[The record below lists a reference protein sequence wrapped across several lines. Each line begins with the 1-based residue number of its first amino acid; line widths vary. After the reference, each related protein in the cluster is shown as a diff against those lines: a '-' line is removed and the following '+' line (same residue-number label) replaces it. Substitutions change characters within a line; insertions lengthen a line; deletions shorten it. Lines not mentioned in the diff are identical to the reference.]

1 MDLNIS
7 YDILMKI
14 FSKNIHKNIAIFA
27 GSSRTGYSD
36 PNLMAMSRSG
46 IPDSFASTR
55 AGNLLP
61 EISMERLHFNLRMV
75 FFFPH
80 DVFLFSLVYIRTF
93 RYPFSL
99 IPYLLYPYDHSAVII
114 ISALYITPQIIR
126 HHNVQSIDNWL
137 YCLIYGKRHFSDKV

>member
-55 AGNLLP
+55 TENLLP
-61 EISMERLHFNLRMV
+61 EILMERLHFNLRSV
-75 FFFPH
+75 FSFFLTL
-80 DVFLFSLVYIRTF
+80 LFSL
-93 RYPFSL
+93 RYKDVP
-99 IPYLLYPYDHSAVII
+99 
-114 ISALYITPQIIR
+114 
-126 HHNVQSIDNWL
+126 
-137 YCLIYGKRHFSDKV
+137 

>member
-27 GSSRTGYSD
+27 GSSRTGYSN

-46 IPDSFASTR
+46 TPDSFASTR

-61 EISMERLHFNLRMV
+61 EIPMARLHFNLRMV

-99 IPYLLYPYDHSAVII
+99 ILYLMYPYDHSAVII

-126 HHNVQSIDNWL
+126 HHNVQSIDNRL
-137 YCLIYGKRHFSDKV
+137 YCLIYCKRHFSDKV

>member
-61 EISMERLHFNLRMV
+61 EIPMERLHFNLRMV

-80 DVFLFSLVYIRTF
+80 DVFLFSLVFIRTL
-93 RYPFSL
+93 RYHSSL
-99 IPYLLYPYDHSAVII
+99 IPYHLYPYDHPAVII
-114 ISALYITPQIIR
+114 IFALYTNPKVIR
-126 HHNVQSIDNWL
+126 PHNVQSIDNWL
-137 YCLIYGKRHFSDKV
+137 YCLIDGKRHFSDKV

>member
-1 MDLNIS
+1 
-7 YDILMKI
+7 MKI

-61 EISMERLHFNLRMV
+61 EILMERLHFNLRMV
-75 FFFPH
+75 FFLSSLRLL
-80 DVFLFSLVYIRTF
+80 FLFGLHTYLKVPFLSHTLSLV
-93 RYPFSL
+93 SL
-99 IPYLLYPYDHSAVII
+99 
-114 ISALYITPQIIR
+114 
-126 HHNVQSIDNWL
+126 
-137 YCLIYGKRHFSDKV
+137 